1 MIAYLTLRRLA
12 GYVSPVVGR
21 VYADPARMKPNPE
34 PIMQAV
40 RVLGEPPG
48 RCVLVG
54 GSLSDIEGARAAGI
68 RVIDYANRSPKVEAF
83 RSAASD
89 VVITSMRAIAEMLI
103 EFCG

>member
-1 MIAYLTLRRLA
+1 MQGDEDI
-12 GYVSPVVGR
+12 VVLQE
-21 VYADPARMKPNPE
+21 AELLPA
-34 PIMQAV
+34 
-40 RVLGEPPG
+40 GEPPG